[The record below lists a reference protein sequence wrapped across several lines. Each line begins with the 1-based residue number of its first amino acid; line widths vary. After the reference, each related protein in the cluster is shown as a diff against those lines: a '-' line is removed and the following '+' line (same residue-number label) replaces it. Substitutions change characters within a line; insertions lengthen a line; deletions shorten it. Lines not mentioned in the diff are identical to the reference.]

1 MDRSWTREDELRLAR
16 GLAQMSSPP
25 ALDGICSFLSGSLA
39 LSGTDQVDSLL
50 TVHEDLARLSRPR

>member
-1 MDRSWTREDELRLAR
+1 
-16 GLAQMSSPP
+16 MSSPP

-39 LSGTDQVDSLL
+39 LSGADQVDSLL